1 MKKTSF
7 KQEVFDSNLLKQVS
21 SPCDMAIGEVG
32 DQTSNST
39 SAIDDSE
46 SSQQVITP
54 FAEEHVLPAIF
65 SEIYDLEPDSVL
77 ATG

>member
-1 MKKTSF
+1 
-7 KQEVFDSNLLKQVS
+7 
-21 SPCDMAIGEVG
+21 MAIGEVG